1 MKVDIW
7 MPLYIA
13 DYLADTSRLTTQEHG
28 AYLLLLMDYWRNGP
42 PPDDDRILSQ
52 ITRMQTDAWSIARAS
67 LEQFFVIVDGTWKHE
82 RVEREL
88 QDARDKKAV
97 LEQRARVAAE
107 KRWGNRGIDASSNAR
122 GYAKPMLEECPSP
135 SPSPSEKPIK
145 TSSGNGLPPCP
156 HAQIVEL
163 FHKTL
168 PELPEV
174 RIWNQTRQGFLK
186 SRWREMATQ
195 EKWETVEQGIAW
207 FEKFFAWLRQSK
219 FLMGKVTP
227 RAGARAFECE
237 LEWILRPQNWT
248 KIIEGKYHAS

>member
-7 MPLYIA
+7 MPLYVA
-13 DYLADTSRLTTQEHG
+13 DYLADTTRLTTEQHG

-42 PPDDDRILSQ
+42 PPDDDRILAQ
-52 ITRMQTDAWSIARAS
+52 ITRMSPDAWGNAQAVLKQYFEIINGLWIHA
-67 LEQFFVIVDGTWKHE
+67 
-82 RVEREL
+82 RVEREIG
-88 QDARDKKAV
+88 DARAKKDK
-97 LEQRARVAAE
+97 LEARARSAAE
-107 KRWGNRGIDASSNAR
+107 KRWGNHSTNASSNAR
-122 GYAKPMLEECPSP
+122 GYANDMLEECPSP
-135 SPSPSEKPIK
+135 SPSPSDIKIK

-156 HAQIVEL
+156 HEQIVEL

-186 SRWREMATQ
+186 ARWREMATQ
-195 EKWETVEQGIAW
+195 EKWESQEAGIAW
-207 FEKFFAWLRQSK
+207 FEKFFTWLRQSR

-227 RAGARAFECE
+227 RPGARAFECE

-248 KIIEGKYHAS
+248 KIVEGKYHAG